1 VPVRQSGLVRR
12 HATGELRRGAR
23 HAVLLL
29 NRRPSPLVSDLGT
42 RDLAHVEHTIRRDNG
57 VRPGCGPE
65 LRLVDRSLKIDPMMA
80 KP

>member
-1 VPVRQSGLVRR
+1 
-12 HATGELRRGAR
+12 
-23 HAVLLL
+23 
-29 NRRPSPLVSDLGT
+29 VSDLGT